1 MASPKP
7 FDPVKLVCG
16 IISAADEHFREAEAR
31 LEALHGPIDLS
42 SPAFD
47 FTITDYYEP
56 QMGAGLKRKFLS
68 FANLIDPAR
77 LAAIKIETNAM
88 EEKIRLDLGLDF
100 RAVNIDPG
108 IITPAALIMATAKD
122 FSHRVPLQH
131 GIYAHLEFL
140 FSRTGLH
147 YLSWTYPDLRQDGY
161 VRFFLEVRNAY
172 FAERK
177 KTGH

>member
-16 IISAADEHFREAEAR
+16 IISAADEHFSEAEAR
-31 LEALHGPIDLS
+31 LEALHGPIDLR

-47 FTITDYYEP
+47 FSLTDYYEP
-56 QMGAGLKRKFLS
+56 QMGVGLKRKFLS

-77 LAAIKIETNAM
+77 LAAIKIETNTL
-88 EEKIRLDLGLDF
+88 EEKIRSDLGLDF

-108 IITPAALIMATAKD
+108 IVTPAALIMATAKD
-122 FSHRVPLQH
+122 FAHRVPLRH

-147 YLSWTYPDLRQDGY
+147 FLSWTYPDFRQEGY
-161 VRFFLEVRNAY
+161 VRYFLEVRNAY

-177 KTGH
+177 KAGR